1 MRSFS
6 LQSVYINTMKNIL
19 LVFTGGTIGSS
30 SEKGVINTS
39 GRARYQLLDL
49 FQQHYPDSQSI
60 CFKTIQP
67 LHILSENLQPV
78 IWEKLIAVIEA
89 ENPSEFDGIIVTHG
103 TDTLAFSAAA
113 LGLYFNHLNSPMLL
127 VSSNYPLSHPEA
139 NGLQHFICAVEYIK
153 QQKPA
158 GVFVP
163 YKNPKQT
170 QQVHLATRLASS
182 LQLSGDFVSVQS
194 QCYMKFEQ
202 VQHTRTAGQGRF
214 MQTQNI
220 DSSCCIPT
228 HLKANFS
235 KKILLLRPYPGLDYS
250 SVNLHKVDAV
260 LHDCYHSGTACATD
274 ESGEQYSLSVFIK
287 YCRQQKIPVYMA
299 PAVKH
304 YDVYDSVRKL
314 IEQGAEMIWNMS
326 LESAYVKLLL
336 AYGNFT
342 DQQQISTFLQQDIAL
357 EHI

>member
-1 MRSFS
+1 MSPLS
-6 LQSVYINTMKNIL
+6 LPVQP
-19 LVFTGGTIGSS
+19 G
-30 SEKGVINTS
+30 
-39 GRARYQLLDL
+39 
-49 FQQHYPDSQSI
+49 
-60 CFKTIQP
+60 KTIQP

-89 ENPSEFDGIIVTHG
+89 ENPSDFDGIIITHG

-127 VSSNYPLSHPEA
+127 VSSNYPLNHPEA
-139 NGLQHFICAVEYIK
+139 NGLHNFICAVEYIK

-163 YKNPKQT
+163 YKNSKQT
-170 QQVHLATRLASS
+170 QQVHIATRLASS
-182 LQLSGDFVSVQS
+182 LQLSGDFISVQS
-194 QCYMKFEQ
+194 QCYMKFDQ
-202 VQHTRTAGQGRF
+202 DRF
-214 MQTQNI
+214 IQTQNI
-220 DSSCCIPT
+220 DSSCCVT
-228 HLKANFS
+228 TNLKANFS
-235 KKILLLRPYPGLDYS
+235 KKILLLKPYPGLDYS
-250 SVNLHKVDAV
+250 SVNLNKVDAV
-260 LHDCYHSGTACATD
+260 LHDLYHSGTACDSA
-274 ESGEQYSLSVFIK
+274 ELGEQYSLSAFIK
-287 YCRQQKIPVYMA
+287 ICQQQRVSVYMA

-304 YDVYDSVRKL
+304 TDAYDSTWKL

-326 LESAYVKLLL
+326 LESTYVKLLL